1 MAKFVLQSV
10 TTTINGVDLSDHI
23 AAVTFTHSMDEIE
36 TTNFGGGGYRS
47 RVAGLND
54 ASVQIDFHQ
63 DFASSSVDSYLNTW
77 LGTGATV
84 VVKPTSGSVSATNP
98 SYTGVFLVSS
108 VSPIAG
114 SIGDLATQSL
124 TWPLA
129 SGTVTRATS

>member
-1 MAKFVLQSV
+1 M
-10 TTTINGVDLSDHI
+10 
-23 AAVTFTHSMDEIE
+23 
-36 TTNFGGGGYRS
+36 
-47 RVAGLND
+47 
-54 ASVQIDFHQ
+54 QIDFHQ

-84 VVKPTSGSVSATNP
+84 VVKPTSGSVTATNP
-98 SYTGVFLVSS
+98 SYSGVFLVSS
-108 VSPIAG
+108 VSTIAG